1 MNFKHELKSW
11 TGLFEPLSQGQ
22 KKHEFRVMD
31 RDFQV
36 GDVCWAREY
45 DAVTREYTGR
55 SIYYRI
61 TYITS
66 AKHSHCA
73 FSPNALHP
81 AMAVLSVEVIGTE
94 ESL

>member
-11 TGLFEPLSQGQ
+11 VGLFDPLSRGL

-36 GDVCWAREY
+36 GDVCLLREY
-45 DAVTREYTGR
+45 EPVTKEYTGR
-55 SIYYRI
+55 EVYYRI

-66 AKHSHCA
+66 AKHQHCA
-73 FSPNALHP
+73 FSPNALHQG
-81 AMAVLSVEVIGTE
+81 MAVLSVEILEV
-94 ESL
+94 ES